1 MIAVSLNEAQQE
13 AVAHVEGPMLV
24 LAGAGSGKTRV
35 LTVRLARLID
45 EHGVDPRH
53 ILAVTFTNKAA
64 GEMKAR
70 VARLLGAE
78 PGGLWI
84 GTFHA
89 VCARLLRR
97 EAPSLGFSRAFTIYD
112 EDDVEALVRRL
123 VDDLGLPPKL
133 YSARSVRHEISR
145 AKNAMQTPE
154 AYAADA
160 LDPYHANIGRVYA
173 ETVKA
178 LRRANAMDFDDLM
191 LHPLELFTQHADRL
205 AYYRERFQ
213 FLLVDEYQDTNR
225 AQYLLLRALAGEGGN
240 VFVVG
245 DDDQS
250 IYGWRGADLRNILE
264 FQRDF
269 PGARLVR
276 LEENYRST
284 QGILAAANSV
294 ITPNRGRLGKT
305 LFTRR
310 EGGEPI
316 TVLCAADE
324 RDEAEWLVREF
335 QGRVRR
341 GAHAYDEMAV
351 LVRTNAQ
358 TRAFEDELR
367 RSAVPYRV
375 VGAVSF
381 YERREVKDLLAHLR
395 LVANPDDDAA
405 FRRAV
410 GAPRRGIGEQSLE
423 VLSRQA
429 AQWGW
434 SLARAAEA
442 AGRVAEL
449 RPKAREGLE
458 QFARELAAARR
469 ELGALQ
475 PAEALRAIVARTDF
489 ERFLLEEDET
499 GPERVENVAEL
510 LTAAAAWSEEYGA
523 ELPDGEGGRAQD
535 TAAPPPDGEDAT
547 QLPDGEDGKGEGPAA
562 PPPDGEGGRAAD
574 PAAPPREGADDGNSP
589 IQRFLAQTALT
600 PNTEIQR
607 GENGVTLMTLHA
619 AKGLEF
625 PLVAIAGLEE
635 GLFPLSRADT
645 PEALEEERRLCY
657 VGVTRAKDK
666 VFLTYATARRRGGEL
681 RAGFPSRFLDDVPPA
696 LAEQR
701 VTRPSWGLAREPRRR
716 PSPAAGRSLALVGAE
731 EHDPAEASD
740 DAPAYR
746 AGERVRHRRFGSGTI
761 KRVEGRGRDLKVAVE
776 FDDEAVG
783 LKQLLAAY
791 AGLERDWE

>member
-1 MIAVSLNEAQQE
+1 MIAVSLNAAQQE
-13 AVAHVEGPMLV
+13 AVDHVTGPMLV

-64 GEMKAR
+64 GEMRSR
-70 VARLLGAE
+70 VAQLLGAE
-78 PGGLWI
+78 PDGMWI

-133 YSARSVRHEISR
+133 YGARGVRHEISR
-145 AKNAMQTPE
+145 AKNAMLAPE
-154 AYAADA
+154 AYAAEA
-160 LDPYHANIGRVYA
+160 ADPYHANVARVYA
-173 ETVKA
+173 AMGAA
-178 LRRANAMDFDDLM
+178 LRRANAMDFDDLL
-191 LHPLELFTQHADRL
+191 LHPLTLFAEQPACL
-205 AYYRERFQ
+205 ARYRERFR

-264 FQRDF
+264 FQRDY

-276 LEENYRST
+276 LEQNYRST
-284 QGILAAANSV
+284 QAILEAANSV
-294 ITPNRGRLGKT
+294 IAPNRGRLGKT

-310 EGGEPI
+310 EGGEPL
-316 TVLCAADE
+316 TVVCAADE

-335 QGRVRR
+335 LERARR
-341 GAHAYDEMAV
+341 GEHGFDEMAV
-351 LVRTNAQ
+351 LLRTNAQ
-358 TRAFEDELR
+358 TRAFEEELR
-367 RSAVPYRV
+367 RCGVPYRV

-381 YERREVKDLLAHLR
+381 YDRREVKDVLAHLR
-395 LVANPDDDAA
+395 LVVNPDDDAA
-405 FRRAV
+405 FRRAIA
-410 GAPRRGIGEQSLE
+410 APRRGIGEQRLE
-423 VLSRQA
+423 VLPRSA

-434 SLARAAEA
+434 SLSRPAAA
-442 AGRVAEL
+442 AGRLAEL
-449 RPKAREGLE
+449 RPKAREALE
-458 QFARELAAARR
+458 QYARELEAMRA
-469 ELGALQ
+469 ELAGLQ
-475 PAEALRAIVARTDF
+475 PAEALRGIVARTGF
-489 ERFLLEEDET
+489 EGFLLEEDET

-510 LTAAAAWSEEYGA
+510 ITAAAAWSEEWGA
-523 ELPDGEGGRAQD
+523 
-535 TAAPPPDGEDAT
+535 
-547 QLPDGEDGKGEGPAA
+547 QLPDGEELQEEEGT
-562 PPPDGEGGRAAD
+562 
-574 PAAPPREGADDGNSP
+574 P
-589 IQRFLAQTALT
+589 IERFLALAALT
-600 PNTEIQR
+600 TNAEVDR

-625 PLVAIAGLEE
+625 PVVAIAGMEE

-645 PEALEEERRLCY
+645 PEAVEEERRLCY

-681 RAGFPSRFLDDVPPA
+681 RATFPSRFLDDVPPA
-696 LAEQR
+696 LVEQR
-701 VTRPSWGLAREPRRR
+701 VTRPTWGLAREPRRR
-716 PSPAAGRSLALVGAE
+716 PARASGGSLALVGTDEPDAAE
-731 EHDPAEASD
+731 TSD
-740 DAPAYR
+740 DAPLYR
-746 AGERVRHRRFGSGTI
+746 SGERVRHRRFGSGTI
-761 KRVEGRGRDLKVAVE
+761 RRVEGRGRELKVAVE

-791 AGLERDWE
+791 AALERDGE

>member
-13 AVAHVEGPMLV
+13 AVAHISGPMLV

-70 VARLLGAE
+70 VAQLLGAE
-78 PGGLWI
+78 PDGLWI

-133 YSARSVRHEISR
+133 YGARGVRHEISR
-145 AKNAMQTPE
+145 AKNAMLAPE
-154 AYAADA
+154 AYAAEA
-160 LDPYHANIGRVYA
+160 ADPYHANVARVYA
-173 ETVKA
+173 AMGAA
-178 LRRANAMDFDDLM
+178 LRRANAMDFDDLL
-191 LHPLELFTQHADRL
+191 LHPLTLFAEQPGTL
-205 AYYRERFQ
+205 ARYRERFR

-264 FQRDF
+264 FQRDY

-276 LEENYRST
+276 LEQNYRST
-284 QGILAAANSV
+284 RAILEAANSV
-294 ITPNRGRLGKT
+294 IAPNRGRLGKT

-310 EGGEPI
+310 EGGEPL
-316 TVLCAADE
+316 TVVCAADE

-335 QGRVRR
+335 LDRARR
-341 GAHAYDEMAV
+341 GEHAFDEIAV
-351 LVRTNAQ
+351 LMRTNAQ
-358 TRAFEDELR
+358 TRAFEEELR
-367 RSAVPYRV
+367 RCGVPYRV

-381 YERREVKDLLAHLR
+381 YERREVKDVLAHLR
-395 LVANPDDDAA
+395 LVVNPDDDAA

-410 GAPRRGIGEQSLE
+410 AAPRRGIGEQSLE
-423 VLSRQA
+423 VLTRSA

-434 SLARAAEA
+434 SLARTAAA
-442 AGRVAEL
+442 AGRLPDL
-449 RPKAREGLE
+449 RPRAREALE
-458 QFARELAAARR
+458 QYARELEAMRA
-469 ELGALQ
+469 ELGGLQ
-475 PAEALRAIVARTDF
+475 PAEALRGIVARTGF
-489 ERFLLEEDET
+489 EAFLLEEDET
-499 GPERVENVAEL
+499 GPERVENVGEL
-510 LTAAAAWSEEYGA
+510 INAAAAWSEEWGA
-523 ELPDGEGGRAQD
+523 
-535 TAAPPPDGEDAT
+535 
-547 QLPDGEDGKGEGPAA
+547 QLPDGKDGKEEEG
-562 PPPDGEGGRAAD
+562 
-574 PAAPPREGADDGNSP
+574 SP
-589 IQRFLAQTALT
+589 IERFLAQAALT
-600 PNTEIQR
+600 SNAETER

-625 PLVAIAGLEE
+625 PVVAIAGLEE

-666 VFLTYATARRRGGEL
+666 VFLSYASARRRGGEL
-681 RAGFPSRFLDDVPPA
+681 RAAFPSRFLDDVPPA
-696 LAEQR
+696 LVEQR
-701 VTRPSWGLAREPRRR
+701 VTRPTWGLAREPRRR
-716 PSPAAGRSLALVGAE
+716 PAHMGGSLALVGADE
-731 EHDPAEASD
+731 AEAAEVSD
-740 DAPAYR
+740 DAPLYR
-746 AGERVRHRRFGSGTI
+746 SGERVRHRRFGSGTI
-761 KRVEGRGRDLKVAVE
+761 RRVEGRGRELKVAVE

>member
-1 MIAVSLNEAQQE
+1 MIAVTLNEAQQD
-13 AVAHVEGPMLV
+13 AVSHVTGPMLV

-35 LTVRLARLID
+35 LTVRLAKLID
-45 EHGVDPRH
+45 EHGVDPRR

-70 VARLLGAE
+70 VAQLLGAE
-78 PGGLWI
+78 PDGLWI

-97 EAPSLGFSRAFTIYD
+97 EAPSLGFSRAFSIYD

-133 YSARSVRHEISR
+133 YGARGVRHEISR
-145 AKNAMQTPE
+145 AKNAMLSPE
-154 AYAADA
+154 AYAAEA
-160 LDPYHANIGRVYA
+160 ADPWHANVARVYA
-173 ETVKA
+173 AMGTA
-178 LRRANAMDFDDLM
+178 LRRANAMDFDDLL
-191 LHPLELFTQHADRL
+191 LHPLTLFAEQPGIL
-205 AYYRERFQ
+205 ARYRERFR

-264 FQRDF
+264 FQRDY

-276 LEENYRST
+276 LEQNYRST
-284 QGILAAANSV
+284 RAILDAANSV
-294 ITPNRGRLGKT
+294 IAPNQGRLGKT

-310 EGGEPI
+310 EGGEPL
-316 TVLCAADE
+316 TVVCAADE

-335 QGRVRR
+335 VGRARR
-341 GAHAYDEMAV
+341 SEHAFDEMAV
-351 LVRTNAQ
+351 LMRTNSQ
-358 TRAFEDELR
+358 TRAFEEELR
-367 RSAVPYRV
+367 RHGVPYRV

-381 YERREVKDLLAHLR
+381 YERREVKDVLAHLR
-395 LVANPDDDAA
+395 LVVNPDDDAA

-410 GAPRRGIGEQSLE
+410 AAPRRGIGEQSLE
-423 VLSRQA
+423 ALARSA

-434 SLARAAEA
+434 SLARTAAA
-442 AGRVAEL
+442 AGRLPDL
-449 RPKAREGLE
+449 RPKAREALE
-458 QFARELAAARR
+458 LWARDLASARAELAT
-469 ELGALQ
+469 LQ
-475 PAEALRAIVARTDF
+475 PAEALRGIVARTGF
-489 ERFLLEEDET
+489 EAYLLEEDET

-510 LTAAAAWSEEYGA
+510 INAAAAWSEEWGI
-523 ELPDGEGGRAQD
+523 Q
-535 TAAPPPDGEDAT
+535 
-547 QLPDGEDGKGEGPAA
+547 QLPEDPDAKLPEGKSEQSGGETRD
-562 PPPDGEGGRAAD
+562 
-574 PAAPPREGADDGNSP
+574 ADDGSP
-589 IQRFLAQTALT
+589 IERFLAQAALT
-600 PNTEIQR
+600 SNAEVER

-625 PLVAIAGLEE
+625 PVVAITGLEE

-666 VFLTYATARRRGGEL
+666 VFLTYATARRRQGEL
-681 RAGFPSRFLDDVPPA
+681 RASFPSRFLDDVPAA
-696 LAEQR
+696 LVEQK

-716 PSPAAGRSLALVGAE
+716 PAPFAGGSLALVAPE
-731 EHDPAEASD
+731 ETDASEASD
-740 DAPAYR
+740 DAPQYR
-746 AGERVRHRRFGSGTI
+746 SGERVRHRRFGSGVI
-761 KRVEGRGRDLKVAVE
+761 RRVEGRGRELKVAVQ

-791 AGLERDWE
+791 AGLEKDWE

>member
-1 MIAVSLNEAQQE
+1 MIEVSLNEAQQE
-13 AVAHVEGPMLV
+13 AVAHVAGPMLV

-64 GEMKAR
+64 GEMKSR

-78 PGGLWI
+78 PDGLWI

-97 EAPSLGFSRAFTIYD
+97 EAPALGFSRAFTIYD

-123 VDDLGLPPKL
+123 VDDLGLPPRL
-133 YSARSVRHEISR
+133 YGARGVRHEISR
-145 AKNAMQTPE
+145 AKNAMLTPD
-154 AYAADA
+154 AYAAESA
-160 LDPYHANIGRVYA
+160 DPWHANVAKVYA
-173 ETVKA
+173 AMGAA
-178 LRRANAMDFDDLM
+178 LRRANAMDFDDLL
-191 LHPLELFTQHADRL
+191 LHPLALFEAQPAVLER
-205 AYYRERFQ
+205 YRERFR

-225 AQYLLLRALAGEGGN
+225 AQYLLLRALAGERGN
-240 VFVVG
+240 LFVVG

-269 PGARLVR
+269 PGAHLVR
-276 LEENYRST
+276 LEQNYRST
-284 QGILAAANSV
+284 TSILDAANSV
-294 ITPNRGRLGKT
+294 IAPNRGRLGKT

-310 EGGEPI
+310 EGGEPL
-316 TVLCAADE
+316 TVVCAADE

-335 QGRVRR
+335 RDRARR
-341 GAHAYDEMAV
+341 GAQAFDELAV
-351 LVRTNAQ
+351 LMRTNAQ
-358 TRAFEDELR
+358 TRAFEEELR
-367 RSAVPYRV
+367 RNGVPYRV

-410 GAPRRGIGEQSLE
+410 AVPRRGIGEQSLE
-423 VLSRQA
+423 VLSRA
-429 AQWGW
+429 ATQWGW
-434 SLARAAEA
+434 SLARTAEA
-442 AGRVAEL
+442 AGRLDEL
-449 RPKAREGLE
+449 RPKAREALE
-458 QFARELAAARR
+458 QFARDLASARAELA
-469 ELGALQ
+469 ALQ
-475 PAEALRAIVARTDF
+475 PAEALRALVARTRLDK
-489 ERFLLEEDET
+489 FLLEEDET

-510 LTAAAAWSEEYGA
+510 ETAAAAWSEEYGA
-523 ELPDGEGGRAQD
+523 VLPDPEVD
-535 TAAPPPDGEDAT
+535 APEAET
-547 QLPDGEDGKGEGPAA
+547 
-562 PPPDGEGGRAAD
+562 
-574 PAAPPREGADDGNSP
+574 P

-600 PNTEIQR
+600 ANAEIER

-625 PLVAIAGLEE
+625 PAVAITGLEE

-681 RAGFPSRFLDDVPPA
+681 RAAFPSRFLDDVPPA

-716 PSPAAGRSLALVGAE
+716 PAAAAPRSLALVGAE
-731 EHDPAEASD
+731 ESDAAEVND
-740 DAPAYR
+740 DAPAFR

-761 KRVEGRGRDLKVAVE
+761 QRVEGRGRELKVAVQ
-776 FDDEAVG
+776 FDDAAVG

-791 AGLERDWE
+791 AGLEKDWE

>member
-1 MIAVSLNEAQQE
+1 MIAVSLNAAQQE
-13 AVAHVEGPMLV
+13 AVDHVTGPMLV

-64 GEMKAR
+64 GEMRSR
-70 VARLLGAE
+70 VAQLLGAE
-78 PGGLWI
+78 PDGMWI

-123 VDDLGLPPKL
+123 VDDLALPPKL
-133 YSARSVRHEISR
+133 YGARGVRHEISR
-145 AKNAMQTPE
+145 AKNAMLAPE
-154 AYAADA
+154 AYAAEA
-160 LDPYHANIGRVYA
+160 ADPYHANVARVYA
-173 ETVKA
+173 AMGAA
-178 LRRANAMDFDDLM
+178 LRRANAMDFDDLL
-191 LHPLELFTQHADRL
+191 LHPLTLFAEQPACL
-205 AYYRERFQ
+205 ARYRERFR

-264 FQRDF
+264 FQRDY

-276 LEENYRST
+276 LEQNYRST
-284 QGILAAANSV
+284 QAILEAANSV
-294 ITPNRGRLGKT
+294 IAPNRGRLGKT

-310 EGGEPI
+310 EGGEPL
-316 TVLCAADE
+316 TVVCAADE

-335 QGRVRR
+335 LERARR
-341 GAHAYDEMAV
+341 GEHGFDEMAV
-351 LVRTNAQ
+351 LLRTNAQ
-358 TRAFEDELR
+358 TRAFEEELR
-367 RSAVPYRV
+367 RCGVPYRV

-381 YERREVKDLLAHLR
+381 YDRREVKDVLAHLR
-395 LVANPDDDAA
+395 LVVNPDDDAA
-405 FRRAV
+405 FRRAIA
-410 GAPRRGIGEQSLE
+410 APRRGIGEQSLE
-423 VLSRQA
+423 VLTRSA

-434 SLARAAEA
+434 SLSRTAAA
-442 AGRVAEL
+442 AGRLAEL
-449 RPKAREGLE
+449 RPKAREALE
-458 QFARELAAARR
+458 QYARELEAMRA
-469 ELGALQ
+469 ELAGLQ
-475 PAEALRAIVARTDF
+475 PAEALRGIVARTGF
-489 ERFLLEEDET
+489 EGFLLEEDET

-510 LTAAAAWSEEYGA
+510 ITAAAAWSEEWGA
-523 ELPDGEGGRAQD
+523 
-535 TAAPPPDGEDAT
+535 
-547 QLPDGEDGKGEGPAA
+547 QLPDGEELQEEEGT
-562 PPPDGEGGRAAD
+562 
-574 PAAPPREGADDGNSP
+574 P
-589 IQRFLAQTALT
+589 IERFLALAALT
-600 PNTEIQR
+600 TNAEVDR

-625 PLVAIAGLEE
+625 PVVAIAGMEE

-645 PEALEEERRLCY
+645 PEAVEEERRLCY

-681 RAGFPSRFLDDVPPA
+681 RATFPSRFLDDVPPA
-696 LAEQR
+696 LVEQR
-701 VTRPSWGLAREPRRR
+701 VSRPTWGLAREPRLR
-716 PSPAAGRSLALVGAE
+716 PARASGGSLALVGTDEPDAAE
-731 EHDPAEASD
+731 TSD
-740 DAPAYR
+740 DAPLYR
-746 AGERVRHRRFGSGTI
+746 SGERVRHRRFGSGTI
-761 KRVEGRGRDLKVAVE
+761 RRVEGRGRELKVAVE

-791 AGLERDWE
+791 AALERDGE

>member
-1 MIAVSLNEAQQE
+1 MIAVSLNAAQQE
-13 AVAHVEGPMLV
+13 AVDHVTGPMLV

-64 GEMKAR
+64 GEMRSR
-70 VARLLGAE
+70 VAQLLGAE
-78 PGGLWI
+78 PDGMWI

-123 VDDLGLPPKL
+123 VDDLALPPKL
-133 YSARSVRHEISR
+133 YGARGVRHEISR
-145 AKNAMQTPE
+145 AKNAMLAPE
-154 AYAADA
+154 AYAAEA
-160 LDPYHANIGRVYA
+160 ADPYHANVARVYA
-173 ETVKA
+173 AMGAA
-178 LRRANAMDFDDLM
+178 LRRANAMDFDDLL
-191 LHPLELFTQHADRL
+191 LHPLTLFAEQPACL
-205 AYYRERFQ
+205 ARYRERFR

-264 FQRDF
+264 FQRDY

-276 LEENYRST
+276 LEQNYRST
-284 QGILAAANSV
+284 QAILEAANSV
-294 ITPNRGRLGKT
+294 IAPNRGRLGKT

-310 EGGEPI
+310 EGGEPL
-316 TVLCAADE
+316 TVVCAADE

-335 QGRVRR
+335 LERARR
-341 GAHAYDEMAV
+341 GEHGFDEMAV
-351 LVRTNAQ
+351 LLRTNAQ
-358 TRAFEDELR
+358 TRAFEEELR
-367 RSAVPYRV
+367 RCGVPYRV

-381 YERREVKDLLAHLR
+381 YDRREVKDVLAHLR
-395 LVANPDDDAA
+395 LVVNPDDDAA
-405 FRRAV
+405 FRRAIA
-410 GAPRRGIGEQSLE
+410 APRRGIGEQSLE
-423 VLSRQA
+423 VLTRSA

-434 SLARAAEA
+434 SLSRTAAA
-442 AGRVAEL
+442 AGRLAEL
-449 RPKAREGLE
+449 RPKAREALE
-458 QFARELAAARR
+458 QYARELEAMRA
-469 ELGALQ
+469 ELAGLQ
-475 PAEALRAIVARTDF
+475 PAEALRGIVARTGF
-489 ERFLLEEDET
+489 EGFLLEEDET

-510 LTAAAAWSEEYGA
+510 ITAAAAWSEEWGA
-523 ELPDGEGGRAQD
+523 
-535 TAAPPPDGEDAT
+535 
-547 QLPDGEDGKGEGPAA
+547 QLPDGEELQEEEGT
-562 PPPDGEGGRAAD
+562 
-574 PAAPPREGADDGNSP
+574 P
-589 IQRFLAQTALT
+589 IERFLALAALT
-600 PNTEIQR
+600 TNAEVDR

-625 PLVAIAGLEE
+625 PVVAIAGMEE

-645 PEALEEERRLCY
+645 PEAVEEERRLCY

-681 RAGFPSRFLDDVPPA
+681 RATFPSRFLDDVPPA
-696 LAEQR
+696 LVEQR
-701 VTRPSWGLAREPRRR
+701 VTRPTWGLAREPRRR
-716 PSPAAGRSLALVGAE
+716 PARASGGSLALVGTDEPDAAE
-731 EHDPAEASD
+731 TSD
-740 DAPAYR
+740 DAPLYR
-746 AGERVRHRRFGSGTI
+746 SGERVRHRRFGSGTI
-761 KRVEGRGRDLKVAVE
+761 RRVEGRGRELKVAVE

-791 AGLERDWE
+791 AALERDGE

>member
-1 MIAVSLNEAQQE
+1 MIAVSLNEPQEE
-13 AVAHVEGPMLV
+13 AVAHVAGPMLV

-45 EHGVDPRH
+45 VHGVDPRQV
-53 ILAVTFTNKAA
+53 LAVTFTNKAA

-89 VCARLLRR
+89 ICARLLRR
-97 EAPSLGFSRAFTIYD
+97 EAPALGFSRTFSIYD

-123 VDDLGLPPKL
+123 VDDLGLPPRL
-133 YSARSVRHEISR
+133 YAARGVRHEISR
-145 AKNAMQTPE
+145 AKNAMVGPE
-154 AYAADA
+154 AYGQEAAD
-160 LDPYHANIGRVYA
+160 PWHANVARVYA
-173 ETVKA
+173 AMGAA
-178 LRRANAMDFDDLM
+178 LRRANAMDFDDLL
-191 LHPLELFTQHADRL
+191 LHPLTLFAEQPAIL
-205 AYYRERFQ
+205 ARYQARFR

-225 AQYLLLRALAGEGGN
+225 AQYLLLKALAGAAGN
-240 VFVVG
+240 LFVVG

-264 FQRDF
+264 FQRDY

-276 LEENYRST
+276 LEQNYRST
-284 QGILAAANSV
+284 QAILEAANSV

-335 QGRVRR
+335 QARVRR

-351 LVRTNAQ
+351 LMRTNAQ

-367 RSAVPYRV
+367 RAAVPYRV

-423 VLSRQA
+423 VLSRSA

-434 SLARAAEA
+434 SLARTAAA
-442 AGRVAEL
+442 AGRLEEL
-449 RPKAREGLE
+449 RPRAREALE
-458 QFARELAAARR
+458 QFARDLESARHELA
-469 ELGALQ
+469 ALQ
-475 PAEALRAIVARTDF
+475 PAEALRGIVARTDF

-510 LTAAAAWSEEYGA
+510 VTAAAAWSEEYGA
-523 ELPDGEGGRAQD
+523 
-535 TAAPPPDGEDAT
+535 
-547 QLPDGEDGKGEGPAA
+547 QLPDGEDGKGEDAA
-562 PPPDGEGGRAAD
+562 PPPEGSETGE
-574 PAAPPREGADDGNSP
+574 SP
-589 IQRFLAQTALT
+589 IQRFLAQTALVG
-600 PNTEIQR
+600 NSEVER

-625 PLVAIAGLEE
+625 PVVAIAGLEE

-645 PEALEEERRLCY
+645 PEAIEEERRLCY

-716 PSPAAGRSLALVGAE
+716 PAPAAPRSLALVGADE
-731 EHDPAEASD
+731 TDAAEASD
-740 DAPAYR
+740 DAPMYR

-761 KRVEGRGRDLKVAVE
+761 RRVEGRGRDLKVAVE
-776 FDDEAVG
+776 FDDETVG
-783 LKQLLAAY
+783 TKQLLAAY

>member
-1 MIAVSLNEAQQE
+1 MIAVALNEPQQE

-64 GEMKAR
+64 GEMKGR
-70 VARLLGAE
+70 VAQLLGVA
-78 PGGLWI
+78 PDGLWI

-89 VCARLLRR
+89 VCERLLRR
-97 EAPSLGFSRAFTIYD
+97 EAPSLGFSRSFSIYD

-123 VDDLGLPPKL
+123 VDDLGLPPRL
-133 YSARSVRHEISR
+133 YGGRAVRHEISR
-145 AKNAMQTPE
+145 AKNAMVGPA
-154 AYAADA
+154 AYGEDAA
-160 LDPYHANIGRVYA
+160 DPYHANVARVYA
-173 ETVKA
+173 AMEAA
-178 LRRANAMDFDDLM
+178 LRRANAMDFDDLL
-191 LHPLELFTQHADRL
+191 LHPLTLFAEQPATLER
-205 AYYRERFQ
+205 YRARFR

-225 AQYLLLRALAGEGGN
+225 AQYLLLKALAGERGN
-240 VFVVG
+240 LFGVG

-276 LEENYRST
+276 LEQNYRST
-284 QGILAAANSV
+284 QAILSAANSV

-341 GAHAYDEMAV
+341 GAHAYDEMCV
-351 LVRTNAQ
+351 LMRTNAQ

-395 LVANPDDDAA
+395 LVVNPDDDAA

-410 GAPRRGIGEQSLE
+410 GAPRRGIGEQSLD

-475 PAEALRAIVARTDF
+475 PAEALRALVMRTDF

-510 LTAAAAWSEEYGA
+510 VTAAAAWSEEFGA
-523 ELPDGEGGRAQD
+523 VLPDASES
-535 TAAPPPDGEDAT
+535 P
-547 QLPDGEDGKGEGPAA
+547 EDGAA
-562 PPPDGEGGRAAD
+562 AEA
-574 PAAPPREGADDGNSP
+574 ETP
-589 IQRFLAQTALT
+589 ISRFLAQTALT
-600 PNTEIQR
+600 ANTELER
-607 GENGVTLMTLHA
+607 GQNGVTLMTLHA

-625 PLVAIAGLEE
+625 PVVAIAGLEE

-701 VTRPSWGLAREPRRR
+701 VTRPSWGMAREPRRR
-716 PSPAAGRSLALVGAE
+716 PAPAEGRSLALVGSE
-731 EHDPAEASD
+731 EHDPSEASD

-746 AGERVRHRRFGSGTI
+746 TGERVRHRRFGSGTI
-761 KRVEGRGRDLKVAVE
+761 RRVEGRGRDLKVAVE
-776 FDDEAVG
+776 FDDATVG
-783 LKQLLAAY
+783 TKQLLAAY

>member
-1 MIAVSLNEAQQE
+1 MIAVSLNAAQQE
-13 AVAHVEGPMLV
+13 AVDHVTGPMLV

-64 GEMKAR
+64 GEMRSR
-70 VARLLGAE
+70 VAQLLGAE
-78 PGGLWI
+78 PDGMWI

-133 YSARSVRHEISR
+133 YGARGVRHEISR
-145 AKNAMQTPE
+145 AKNAMLAPE
-154 AYAADA
+154 AYAAEA
-160 LDPYHANIGRVYA
+160 ADPYHANVARVYA
-173 ETVKA
+173 AMGAA
-178 LRRANAMDFDDLM
+178 LRRANAMDFDDLL
-191 LHPLELFTQHADRL
+191 LHPLTLFAEQPACL
-205 AYYRERFQ
+205 ARYRERFR

-264 FQRDF
+264 FQRDY

-276 LEENYRST
+276 LEQNYRST
-284 QGILAAANSV
+284 QAILEAANSV
-294 ITPNRGRLGKT
+294 IAPNRGRLGKT

-310 EGGEPI
+310 EGGEPL
-316 TVLCAADE
+316 TVVCAADE

-335 QGRVRR
+335 LERARR
-341 GAHAYDEMAV
+341 GEHGFDEMAV
-351 LVRTNAQ
+351 LLRTNAQ
-358 TRAFEDELR
+358 TRAFEEELR
-367 RSAVPYRV
+367 RCGVPYRV

-381 YERREVKDLLAHLR
+381 YDRREVKDVLAHLR
-395 LVANPDDDAA
+395 LVVNPDDDAA
-405 FRRAV
+405 FRRAIA
-410 GAPRRGIGEQSLE
+410 APRRGIGEQSLE
-423 VLSRQA
+423 VRTRSA

-434 SLARAAEA
+434 SLSRTAAA
-442 AGRVAEL
+442 AGRLAEL
-449 RPKAREGLE
+449 RPKAREALE
-458 QFARELAAARR
+458 QYARELEAMRA
-469 ELGALQ
+469 ELAGLQ
-475 PAEALRAIVARTDF
+475 PAEALRGIVARTGF
-489 ERFLLEEDET
+489 EGFLLEEDET

-510 LTAAAAWSEEYGA
+510 ITAAAAWSEEWGA
-523 ELPDGEGGRAQD
+523 
-535 TAAPPPDGEDAT
+535 
-547 QLPDGEDGKGEGPAA
+547 QLPDGEELQEEEGT
-562 PPPDGEGGRAAD
+562 
-574 PAAPPREGADDGNSP
+574 P
-589 IQRFLAQTALT
+589 IERFLALAALT
-600 PNTEIQR
+600 TNAEVDR

-625 PLVAIAGLEE
+625 PVVAIAGMEE

-645 PEALEEERRLCY
+645 PEAVEEERRLCY

-681 RAGFPSRFLDDVPPA
+681 RATFPSRFLDDVPPA
-696 LAEQR
+696 LVEQR
-701 VTRPSWGLAREPRRR
+701 VTRPTWGLAREPRRR
-716 PSPAAGRSLALVGAE
+716 PARASGGSLALVGTDEPDAAE
-731 EHDPAEASD
+731 TSD
-740 DAPAYR
+740 DAPLYR
-746 AGERVRHRRFGSGTI
+746 SGERVRHRRFGSGTI
-761 KRVEGRGRDLKVAVE
+761 RRVEGRGRELKVAVE

-791 AGLERDWE
+791 AALERDGE

>member
-1 MIAVSLNEAQQE
+1 MIAVSLNASQQE
-13 AVAHVEGPMLV
+13 AVDHVAGPMLV

-64 GEMKAR
+64 GEMRSR
-70 VARLLGAE
+70 VAQLLGAE
-78 PGGLWI
+78 PEGAWI

-133 YSARSVRHEISR
+133 YGARGVRHEISR
-145 AKNAMQTPE
+145 AKNAMLAPE
-154 AYAADA
+154 AYAAEA
-160 LDPYHANIGRVYA
+160 ADPYHANVARVYA
-173 ETVKA
+173 AMGAA
-178 LRRANAMDFDDLM
+178 LRRANAMDFDDLL
-191 LHPLELFTQHADRL
+191 LHPLTLFAEQPGIL
-205 AYYRERFQ
+205 ARYRERFR

-264 FQRDF
+264 FQRDY
-269 PGARLVR
+269 PDARLVR
-276 LEENYRST
+276 LEQNYRST
-284 QGILAAANSV
+284 QAILEAANSV
-294 ITPNRGRLGKT
+294 IAPNRGRLGKT

-310 EGGEPI
+310 EGGEPL
-316 TVLCAADE
+316 TVVCAADE

-335 QGRVRR
+335 LDRARR
-341 GAHAYDEMAV
+341 GEHAFDEMAV
-351 LVRTNAQ
+351 LMRTNSQ
-358 TRAFEDELR
+358 TRSFEEELR
-367 RSAVPYRV
+367 RRGVPYRV

-395 LVANPDDDAA
+395 LVVNPDDDAA

-410 GAPRRGIGEQSLE
+410 AAPRRGIGEQSLE
-423 VLSRQA
+423 VLTRSA

-434 SLARAAEA
+434 SLSRTAIA
-442 AGRVAEL
+442 AGRLADL
-449 RPKAREGLE
+449 RPRAREALE
-458 QFARELAAARR
+458 QYGRELAAMRT
-469 ELGALQ
+469 ELAGLQ
-475 PAEALRAIVARTDF
+475 PAEALRGIVARTGF

-510 LTAAAAWSEEYGA
+510 INAAAAWSEEWGA
-523 ELPDGEGGRAQD
+523 ELPDGE
-535 TAAPPPDGEDAT
+535 DGAV
-547 QLPDGEDGKGEGPAA
+547 QLPDGEEHQEEEG
-562 PPPDGEGGRAAD
+562 
-574 PAAPPREGADDGNSP
+574 SP
-589 IQRFLAQTALT
+589 IERFLAQAALT
-600 PNTEIQR
+600 SNAETER

-625 PLVAIAGLEE
+625 PVVAIAGMEE

-666 VFLTYATARRRGGEL
+666 VFLSYATARRRGGEL
-681 RAGFPSRFLDDVPPA
+681 RAAFPSRFLDDVPPA
-696 LAEQR
+696 LVEQR
-701 VTRPSWGLAREPRRR
+701 VTRPTWGLAREPRRR
-716 PSPAAGRSLALVGAE
+716 PARMSGGSLALVAAE
-731 EHDPAEASD
+731 EPDAAEMSD
-740 DAPAYR
+740 DAPLYR
-746 AGERVRHRRFGSGTI
+746 SGERVRHRRFGAGTI
-761 KRVEGRGRDLKVAVE
+761 RRVEGRGRELKVAVE

-791 AGLERDWE
+791 AALERDWE

>member
-13 AVAHVEGPMLV
+13 AVAHVSGPMLV

-70 VARLLGAE
+70 VAQLLGAE

-133 YSARSVRHEISR
+133 YGARGVRHEISR
-145 AKNAMQTPE
+145 AKNAMLAPE
-154 AYAADA
+154 AYAAEA
-160 LDPYHANIGRVYA
+160 ADPYHANVARVYA
-173 ETVKA
+173 AMGAA
-178 LRRANAMDFDDLM
+178 LRRANAMDFDDLL
-191 LHPLELFTQHADRL
+191 LHPLTLFAEQPGIL
-205 AYYRERFQ
+205 AGYRERFR

-264 FQRDF
+264 FQRDY

-276 LEENYRST
+276 LEQNYRST
-284 QGILAAANSV
+284 SAILDAANSV
-294 ITPNRGRLGKT
+294 IALNRGRLGKT

-310 EGGEPI
+310 EGGEPL
-316 TVLCAADE
+316 TVVCAADE

-335 QGRVRR
+335 VDRARR
-341 GAHAYDEMAV
+341 GEHAFDEIAV
-351 LVRTNAQ
+351 LMRTNAQ

-367 RSAVPYRV
+367 RHGVPYRV

-381 YERREVKDLLAHLR
+381 YERREVKDVLAHLR
-395 LVANPDDDAA
+395 LVVNPDDDAA

-410 GAPRRGIGEQSLE
+410 AAPRRGIGEQSLE
-423 VLSRQA
+423 VLTRSA

-434 SLARAAEA
+434 SLARTAAA
-442 AGRVAEL
+442 AGRLPDL
-449 RPKAREGLE
+449 RPKARESLE
-458 QFARELAAARR
+458 QYARELLAMRA
-469 ELGALQ
+469 ELGGLQ
-475 PAEALRAIVARTDF
+475 PAEALRGIVARTGF
-489 ERFLLEEDET
+489 EAFLLEEDET

-510 LTAAAAWSEEYGA
+510 INAAAAWSEEWGA
-523 ELPDGEGGRAQD
+523 VLPDGD
-535 TAAPPPDGEDAT
+535 DAT
-547 QLPDGEDGKGEGPAA
+547 EEG
-562 PPPDGEGGRAAD
+562 
-574 PAAPPREGADDGNSP
+574 SP
-589 IQRFLAQTALT
+589 IERFLAQAALT
-600 PNTEIQR
+600 SNAETER

-625 PLVAIAGLEE
+625 PVVAIAGLEE

-666 VFLTYATARRRGGEL
+666 VFLTYATARRRAGEL
-681 RAGFPSRFLDDVPPA
+681 RAAFPSRFLDDVPPA
-696 LAEQR
+696 LVEQR
-701 VTRPSWGLAREPRRR
+701 VTRPTWGLAREPRRR
-716 PSPAAGRSLALVGAE
+716 PTRTGGSLALVGAE
-731 EHDPAEASD
+731 DTDAAEVSD
-740 DAPAYR
+740 DTPLYR
-746 AGERVRHRRFGSGTI
+746 SGERVRHRRFGSGTI
-761 KRVEGRGRDLKVAVE
+761 RRVEGRGRELKVAVQ

>member
-1 MIAVSLNEAQQE
+1 MIAVSLNAAQQE
-13 AVAHVEGPMLV
+13 AVDHVTGPMLV

-64 GEMKAR
+64 GEMRSR
-70 VARLLGAE
+70 VAQLLGAE
-78 PGGLWI
+78 PDGMWI

-133 YSARSVRHEISR
+133 YGARGVRHEISR
-145 AKNAMQTPE
+145 AKNAMLAPE
-154 AYAADA
+154 AYAAEA
-160 LDPYHANIGRVYA
+160 ADPYHANVARVYA
-173 ETVKA
+173 AMGAA
-178 LRRANAMDFDDLM
+178 LRRANAMDFDDLL
-191 LHPLELFTQHADRL
+191 LHPLTLFAEQPACL
-205 AYYRERFQ
+205 ARYRERFR

-264 FQRDF
+264 FQRDY

-276 LEENYRST
+276 LEQNYRST
-284 QGILAAANSV
+284 QAILEAANSV
-294 ITPNRGRLGKT
+294 IAPNRGRLGKT

-310 EGGEPI
+310 EGGEPL
-316 TVLCAADE
+316 TVVCAADE

-335 QGRVRR
+335 LERARR
-341 GAHAYDEMAV
+341 GEHGFDEMAV
-351 LVRTNAQ
+351 LLRTNAQ
-358 TRAFEDELR
+358 TRAFEEELR
-367 RSAVPYRV
+367 RCGVPYRV

-381 YERREVKDLLAHLR
+381 YDRREVKDVLAHLR
-395 LVANPDDDAA
+395 LVVNPDDDAA
-405 FRRAV
+405 FRRAIA
-410 GAPRRGIGEQSLE
+410 APRRGIGDQSLE
-423 VLSRQA
+423 VLTRSA

-434 SLARAAEA
+434 SLSRTAAA
-442 AGRVAEL
+442 AGRLAEL
-449 RPKAREGLE
+449 RPKAREALE
-458 QFARELAAARR
+458 QYARELEAMRA
-469 ELGALQ
+469 ELAGLQ
-475 PAEALRAIVARTDF
+475 PAEALRGIVARTGF
-489 ERFLLEEDET
+489 EGFLLEEDET

-510 LTAAAAWSEEYGA
+510 ITAAAAWSEEWGA
-523 ELPDGEGGRAQD
+523 
-535 TAAPPPDGEDAT
+535 
-547 QLPDGEDGKGEGPAA
+547 QLPDGEELQEEEGT
-562 PPPDGEGGRAAD
+562 
-574 PAAPPREGADDGNSP
+574 P
-589 IQRFLAQTALT
+589 IERFLALAALT
-600 PNTEIQR
+600 TNAEVDR

-625 PLVAIAGLEE
+625 PVVAIAGMEE

-645 PEALEEERRLCY
+645 PEAVEEERRLCY

-681 RAGFPSRFLDDVPPA
+681 RATFPSRFLDDVPPA
-696 LAEQR
+696 LVEQR
-701 VTRPSWGLAREPRRR
+701 VTRPTWGLAREPRRR
-716 PSPAAGRSLALVGAE
+716 PARASGGSLALVGTDEPDAAE
-731 EHDPAEASD
+731 TSD
-740 DAPAYR
+740 DAPLYR
-746 AGERVRHRRFGSGTI
+746 SGERVRHRRFGSGTI
-761 KRVEGRGRDLKVAVE
+761 RRVEGRGRELKVAVE

-791 AGLERDWE
+791 AALERDGE